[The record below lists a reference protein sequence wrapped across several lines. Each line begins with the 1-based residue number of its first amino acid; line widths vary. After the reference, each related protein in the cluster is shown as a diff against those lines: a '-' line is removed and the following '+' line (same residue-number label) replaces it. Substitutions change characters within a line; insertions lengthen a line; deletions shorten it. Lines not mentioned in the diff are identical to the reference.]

1 MVSSPRSEVICSP
14 RSEVMF
20 SPRNEVTWTL
30 RSEVISSPRS
40 DTTATIVC
48 ACRSYYR
55 PYQPAMTFEQ
65 WDIDDGTRKRR
76 FRLVGRNTAIYVG
89 LITFALIVAVGLF
102 VFFNYYMACKTTPD
116 ANHAAAG
123 RENAFDFDDIF
134 NSELIPKHF
143 ASRWLHGR

>member
-1 MVSSPRSEVICSP
+1 MCSQ
-14 RSEVMF
+14 RA
-20 SPRNEVTWTL
+20 TWKNIPVDL
-30 RSEVISSPRS
+30 LARLFAVRLNLHLSKCNHDRGLVQ
-40 DTTATIVC
+40 TTATIVC

-116 ANHAAAG
+116 ANHAAGKNVSTLTDLCA
-123 RENAFDFDDIF
+123 RAVHTVHW
-134 NSELIPKHF
+134 IP
-143 ASRWLHGR
+143 LLC